1 MKNYSKIG
9 SFWSRILNQARQ
21 TQDWVTV
28 PRTYSMRTAYQITS
42 DLRNAHKKS
51 KSLRIAGFIP
61 GEKWETK
68 WRSPY
73 NQCKKTNYT
82 VSIRLVK
89 SSPL

>member
-9 SFWSRILNQARQ
+9 SFWNRILNEARQ
-21 TQDWVTV
+21 TQGWVTV

-51 KSLRIAGFIP
+51 KSLRISGFIP

-73 NQCKKTNYT
+73 NQCDKNNYT
-82 VSIRLVK
+82 VSIRLIQ
-89 SSPL
+89 SSSL

>member
-1 MKNYSKIG
+1 MSKYSRTG
-9 SFWSRILNQARQ
+9 SFWARILNQARN
-21 TQDWVTV
+21 TKGWVVV

-51 KSLRIAGFIP
+51 NSLRISGFIP

-73 NQCKKTNYT
+73 NKCGKSDY
-82 VSIRLVK
+82 VISIRLVE
-89 SSPL
+89 SSPV

>member
-9 SFWSRILNQARQ
+9 SFWNRILNEARN
-21 TQDWVTV
+21 TDDWIIV
-28 PRTYSMRTAYQITS
+28 PRTYNMRTAYQITS

-51 KSLRIAGFIP
+51 KSLRISGFIP

-68 WRSPY
+68 WTSPC
-73 NQCKKTNYT
+73 NQRDKNNYT
-82 VSIRLVK
+82 VSIRLIK